1 MEAHQGVLEVS
12 HGVEGPSLD
21 QESGWVDWLVELDQD
36 DGDVLQPGRSE
47 TVRQGKDSPL
57 EQLRTDHSPV

>member
-21 QESGWVDWLVELDQD
+21 QESRGVGGLVELDQD
-36 DGDVLQPGRSE
+36 DGHVLQPASQSVSQWELG
-47 TVRQGKDSPL
+47 GL
-57 EQLRTDHSPV
+57 ELTSRAASY

>member
-21 QESGWVDWLVELDQD
+21 QESRGVGGLVELDQD
-36 DGDVLQPGRSE
+36 DGHVLQPASQSASQWELG
-47 TVRQGKDSPL
+47 GL
-57 EQLRTDHSPV
+57 ELTSRAASY

>member
-21 QESGWVDWLVELDQD
+21 QESRGVGGLVELDQD
-36 DGDVLQPGRSE
+36 DGHVLQSVSQSVSQWELG
-47 TVRQGKDSPL
+47 GL
-57 EQLRTDHSPV
+57 ELTSRAASY

>member
-21 QESGWVDWLVELDQD
+21 QESRGVGGLVELDQD
-36 DGDVLQPGRSE
+36 DGHVLQPASQSVSQSVGTGR
-47 TVRQGKDSPL
+47 T
-57 EQLRTDHSPV
+57 RTHL